1 MEEIFL
7 SIAIPTFNRDVKL
20 KNQLDSIDASL
31 SRSKYNKRI
40 ELLVSDNCSSD
51 NTSQILASFKEIKK
65 TYKFSVNNNQQN
77 LGGDRNIAI
86 SLQKAS
92 GRFVWVLC
100 DDDIIDPCAINYVF
114 KELSV
119 NKEVGFCFIN
129 YFQGIKKTAAI
140 PQNENSIKICSFED
154 FTNEA
159 MFKYSMMSSCVFRKS
174 LLTKKDL
181 QEHMGESY
189 FHLYWVANILL
200 SNPGLI
206 IRKAL
211 FTFDHPGVVASR
223 EAAENRES
231 IGHYF
236 YIKAHCNFL
245 KFCSYI
251 MALKL
256 PMKLKFKIYR
266 LAVNENLN
274 QIILLCR
281 FCFLMATVTSVMPG
295 SSLL

>member
-1 MEEIFL
+1 M
-7 SIAIPTFNRDVKL
+7 
-20 KNQLDSIDASL
+20 
-31 SRSKYNKRI
+31 
-40 ELLVSDNCSSD
+40 
-51 NTSQILASFKEIKK
+51 
-65 TYKFSVNNNQQN
+65 
-77 LGGDRNIAI
+77 
-86 SLQKAS
+86 
-92 GRFVWVLC
+92 C
-100 DDDIIDPCAINYVF
+100 DDDIIEPCAINYVF
-114 KELSV
+114 KELSA

-159 MFKYSMMSSCVFRKS
+159 MFQYSMMSSCVFRKS

-245 KFCSYI
+245 IFCSYI

-274 QIILLCR
+274 QIIHHK
-281 FCFLMATVTSVMPG
+281 VTSEKNTF
-295 SSLL
+295 SSINIYLATMVKTLFVSPSFWLIHLPILVLPPVVARKIEPLRWKYLDFRGYLVNFIRNNKTKKTF